1 MIKIDDRLIVTTDW
15 HFGLALN
22 SVSKLNILV
31 KVVRRIVADAK
42 AGKIRHVLF
51 LGDMFHNRNTLDLR
65 VLNVAI
71 KCVDLLTSYC
81 KLYLVVGNHDTYN
94 KTSNEV
100 NSVNV
105 FRNNRN
111 VTIIEKPEVAE
122 ICGKKCLLAP
132 WLTDFSQYRDGE
144 FDMMA
149 GHFDIDQKYL
159 VESYAI
165 MHSEAIGGPVPTA
178 SDKRR
183 VNSNIGEFVMKAK
196 PGGTVLAGHIHT
208 RKEFTVKRRK
218 FVFVGS
224 PYQQNLGE
232 AGGSC
237 GYYVMDRDSL
247 EFVEISD
254 TPRHVD
260 VRMSDVLKEGI
271 DKFDFSRYSGQIV
284 RKVYDV
290 EVDRV
295 LDGKIT
301 QKVQDVMPY
310 EELTPDYDVQVSY
323 EDASGKTIN
332 ESVDLIR
339 KSKLEYMKSY
349 IAGMD
354 KGLLEKEEIEP
365 DRLYRIM
372 ESYYDRVSEGK

>member
-1 MIKIDDRLIVTTDW
+1 
-15 HFGLALN
+15 
-22 SVSKLNILV
+22 
-31 KVVRRIVADAK
+31 
-42 AGKIRHVLF
+42 
-51 LGDMFHNRNTLDLR
+51 
-65 VLNVAI
+65 
-71 KCVDLLTSYC
+71 
-81 KLYLVVGNHDTYN
+81 
-94 KTSNEV
+94 
-100 NSVNV
+100 
-105 FRNNRN
+105 
-111 VTIIEKPEVAE
+111 
-122 ICGKKCLLAP
+122 
-132 WLTDFSQYRDGE
+132 
-144 FDMMA
+144 
-149 GHFDIDQKYL
+149 
-159 VESYAI
+159 
-165 MHSEAIGGPVPTA
+165 
-178 SDKRR
+178 
-183 VNSNIGEFVMKAK
+183 
-196 PGGTVLAGHIHT
+196 
-208 RKEFTVKRRK
+208 
-218 FVFVGS
+218 
-224 PYQQNLGE
+224 
-232 AGGSC
+232 
-237 GYYVMDRDSL
+237 MDRDSL

-260 VRMSDVLKEGI
+260 VRMSDILKEGI

-323 EDASGKTIN
+323 EDASGKTVN